1 MPKDSSI
8 QKILIIGSGPIII
21 GQAAEFDYS
30 GTQGCLAL
38 KEEGYDVVL
47 VNHNPATIMTDTAY
61 ADTVYCEPLTVK
73 TLTAII
79 EKERPQGLVASLG
92 GQTALNLAVGLDEK
106 GVLEK
111 YGVKLLGTSVDS
123 IQKGEDREKFR
134 SLMEAL
140 GHPTAESSIVHDLE
154 EALDFSKEIAL
165 PIIVRPAYTLGG
177 RGGGIASC
185 MEEYKKLVLS
195 GLKASPIH
203 QVLVEKSIAGFKEI
217 EYEVMRDSKGN
228 CISVCNMENFD
239 PVGVHTGDSIVVAP
253 SQTLTDRE
261 FHMLRTAAF
270 DIVSAL
276 EVVGG
281 CNIQFAL
288 DPNSNQYYVIEVN
301 PRVSRSS
308 ALASKATGYP
318 IAKVAVKIAV
328 GYTLDEIINPLTRTT
343 YASFEPALDYVVVKF
358 PRWPFDKFPE
368 ANRVLGTKM
377 KATGEVMAIER
388 SLEAAFQKAL
398 QSLDLSLESLYGGM
412 SDLTLDEL
420 EKKVAMP
427 TDSRFF
433 ELMELL
439 RGGRSIDSLHEMT
452 GIDKLFLAVMNNLV
466 YMEHKLSSSSF
477 SAELLKEAKELRF
490 EDSTIAGLTGMA
502 EASIVDLRMEEGIV
516 PVFKMV
522 DTCAGEFEAITNY
535 AYSTYYGTNEIE
547 SLPGE
552 KKVLIIG
559 AGPIRIGQGVE
570 FDYSAVKAIKR
581 LKEHGYTTIMVN
593 NNPETVSTDY
603 ETADRLYFEPITK
616 EAILAIIKHERVDTV
631 LVQFGGQTA
640 LNLAGMLEGEG
651 ITLLGTSS
659 DIIDRVEDRER
670 FYQLLD
676 GCMIPRVKGD
686 ICHSKE
692 EAMHVAGNLVFPLLC
707 RPSYVIGG
715 KGMVKVKSLEEMQCF
730 IQTADE
736 EYFPILVDEFKDGRE
751 VEIDLVGDG
760 EDVYVPGVMEHIE
773 RAGVHSGDSMSIF
786 PSESL
791 SGEIKGTIE
800 EYARKIVSA
809 LQYKGIMN
817 IQFLLQNQNVYV
829 LEVNPRASRTVPIVS
844 KILGFPLIDMA
855 TDLMCGERLTI
866 DAFDPPSEINGVG
879 VKYPVFSSHALPEID
894 QILGAN
900 MKSTGEGLCL
910 GETVEEALYKVFE
923 ELHGGVKAGG
933 TMYVDCEQT
942 EIKQYQTAEEAS
954 FSEWIKT
961 DHACVYFNDEET
973 DAKRRIA
980 ALEAG
985 VTVITEAE
993 TLQAFMRSKNAYVQ
1007 PKPLVHSKSIQ
1018 GVSRV

>member
-38 KEEGYDVVL
+38 KEEGYEVVL

-73 TLTAII
+73 TLTEII
-79 EKERPQGLVASLG
+79 EKERPHGMVASLG
-92 GQTALNLAVGLDEK
+92 GQTALNLAVGLHEK

-134 SLMEAL
+134 SLMEEL

-154 EALDFSKEIAL
+154 EALVFSEEIAL

-270 DIVSAL
+270 EIVSAL

-398 QSLDLSLESLYGGM
+398 QSLDLSLENLYRGM
-412 SDLTLDEL
+412 SDLTLEEL
-420 EKKVAMP
+420 EKKVVTP

-452 GIDKLFLAVMNNLV
+452 GIDQLFLSVMSNLV
-466 YMEHKLSSSSF
+466 YMEHKLSTSSF
-477 SAELLKEAKELRF
+477 SVKLLKEAKEFRF
-490 EDSTIAGLTGMA
+490 EDRTIAGLTGMA

-603 ETADRLYFEPITK
+603 ETADRLYFEPITR
-616 EAILAIIKHERVDTV
+616 EAVISIIKHERVDTV
-631 LVQFGGQTA
+631 LIQFGGQTA

-692 EAMHVAGNLVFPLLC
+692 EAMHVAGNLAFPLLC

-715 KGMVKVKSLEEMQCF
+715 KGMVKVKSLEEMQRF

-736 EYFPILVDEFKDGRE
+736 EYFPILIDEFKEGRE
-751 VEIDLVGDG
+751 AEVDLVGDG
-760 EDVYVPGVMEHIE
+760 EDAYVPGVMEHIE

-791 SGEIKGTIE
+791 SEEIKETIE
-800 EYARKIVSA
+800 EYARKIVSS

-817 IQFLLQNQNVYV
+817 IQFLVQGRKVYV

-844 KILGFPLIDMA
+844 KVLGFPLIDMA
-855 TDLMCGERLTI
+855 TDLLCGERLTI
-866 DAFDPPSEINGVG
+866 EAFDPPSVIKGVG

-894 QILGAN
+894 QVLGAN

-923 ELHGGVKAGG
+923 ELHGGVEAGG
-933 TMYVDCEQT
+933 TMYVDCEQA
-942 EIKQYQTAEEAS
+942 KQYQTAQEPS

-961 DHACVYFNDEET
+961 DHACVYFNNEET
-973 DAKRRIA
+973 DTMKKRRIA

-985 VTVITEAE
+985 VTVITEIE
-993 TLQAFMRSKNAYVQ
+993 TLQAFMRSKNAHVQ

>member
-73 TLTAII
+73 TLTTII

-92 GQTALNLAVGLDEK
+92 GQTALNLAVGLHEK

-154 EALDFSKEIAL
+154 EALIFSKEIAL

-177 RGGGIASC
+177 RGGGIASS

-261 FHMLRTAAF
+261 FHMLRTSAF

-288 DPNSNQYYVIEVN
+288 DPNSNQYFVIEVN

-412 SDLTLDEL
+412 ADLSLDEL
-420 EKKVAMP
+420 EKKVVTP

-439 RGGRSIDSLHEMT
+439 RGGRSIDSLHELT
-452 GIDKLFLAVMNNLV
+452 GIDKLFLSVMSNLV
-466 YMEHKLSSSSF
+466 DMEHKLRGSF

-502 EASIVDLRMEEGIV
+502 EVSIVDLRMEEGIV

-616 EAILAIIKHERVDTV
+616 EAVLAIIKRERVDTV

-692 EAMHVAGNLVFPLLC
+692 EAMHVAVNLAFPLLC

-715 KGMVKVKSLEEMQCF
+715 KGMVKVKSLEEMQRF

-736 EYFPILVDEFKDGRE
+736 EYFPILVDEFKEGRE

-760 EDVYVPGVMEHIE
+760 EDVYVPGVMEHVE

-791 SGEIKGTIE
+791 SGEIKETIE
-800 EYARKIVSA
+800 EYARKIVSG

-866 DAFDPPSEINGVG
+866 DAFDPPSEIKGVG

-923 ELHGGVKAGG
+923 ELHGGVEAGG

-942 EIKQYQTAEEAS
+942 EVKQYQTAEEAS
-954 FSEWIKT
+954 FSEWIQT

>member
-38 KEEGYDVVL
+38 KEEGYEVVL

-73 TLTAII
+73 TLTEII
-79 EKERPQGLVASLG
+79 EKERPHGMVASLG
-92 GQTALNLAVGLDEK
+92 GQTALNLAVGLHEK

-134 SLMEAL
+134 SLMEEL

-154 EALDFSKEIAL
+154 EALVFSEEIAL

-270 DIVSAL
+270 EIVSAL

-288 DPNSNQYYVIEVN
+288 DPYSNQYYVIEVN

-398 QSLDLSLESLYGGM
+398 QSLDLSLENLYRGM
-412 SDLTLDEL
+412 SDLTLEEL
-420 EKKVAMP
+420 EKKVVTP

-452 GIDKLFLAVMNNLV
+452 GIDKLFLSVMSNLV
-466 YMEHKLSSSSF
+466 YMEHKLSTSSF
-477 SAELLKEAKELRF
+477 SVKLLKEAKEFRF
-490 EDSTIAGLTGMA
+490 EDKAIAGLTGMT
-502 EASIVDLRMEEGIV
+502 EASITDLRLKEGIV

-535 AYSTYYGTNEIE
+535 AYSTYHGVNEILP
-547 SLPGE
+547 LPGE

-570 FDYSAVKAIKR
+570 FDYSAVKAIQR
-581 LKEHGYTTIMVN
+581 LKDHGYTTIMVN

-616 EAILAIIKHERVDTV
+616 EAVLSIIKHEKVDTV
-631 LVQFGGQTA
+631 LIQFGGQTA

-659 DIIDRVEDRER
+659 DIIDTVEDRER

-676 GCMIPRVKGD
+676 GCGIPRVKGD

-692 EAMHVAGNLVFPLLC
+692 EAMHVAGNLAFPLLC

-715 KGMVKVKSLEEMQCF
+715 KGMVKVKSLEEMQRF

-736 EYFPILVDEFKDGRE
+736 EYFPILIDEFKEGRE
-751 VEIDLVGDG
+751 AEVDLVGDG
-760 EDVYVPGVMEHIE
+760 EDAYVPGVMEHIE

-791 SGEIKGTIE
+791 SEEIKETIE
-800 EYARKIVSA
+800 EYARKIVSS

-817 IQFLLQNQNVYV
+817 IQFLVQGRKVYV

-844 KILGFPLIDMA
+844 KVLGFPLIDMA
-855 TDLMCGERLTI
+855 TDLLCGERLTI
-866 DAFDPPSEINGVG
+866 DAFDPPSVIKGVG

-894 QILGAN
+894 QVLGAN

-923 ELHGGVKAGG
+923 ELHGGVEAGG
-933 TMYVDCEQT
+933 TMYVDCEQA
-942 EIKQYQTAEEAS
+942 KQYQTAQEPS

-961 DHACVYFNDEET
+961 DHACVYFNNEET
-973 DAKRRIA
+973 DTMKKRRIA

-985 VTVITEAE
+985 VTVITEIE
-993 TLQAFMRSKNAYVQ
+993 TLQAFMRSKNAHVQ
-1007 PKPLVHSKSIQ
+1007 TKPLVHSKSIQ